1 MNHDSSRQLA
11 RVLRTRTTTLD
22 NAEMEA
28 MMLQEELEEM
38 EAERAAKDL
47 AGAMLLFSR
56 VSCGERHLQMSQKAV
71 PWVETQFFAMLMAA
85 VVLANSVVIGCP
97 VCFCACAWTLEDFGT
112 WDEGEKQK
120 KVEHEH
126 ESCILAGHGVKPDP
140 HSGRLPFAAEPAP
153 NRAPPGTAAAVAL
166 AANAEATPQSAPA
179 ASRES
184 ELKKSWTESVMLADT
199 GVAMPAAQ
207 DPEAARA
214 GVERCPE
221 RSPPP
226 VLRTG
231 SLTDLCGSLT
241 EGESDQPSEATP
253 KAARFSQQLE
263 MELERADVNE
273 DWGFCWRPRKR
284 RWILESLKTNSVA
297 SAWNERQRELGLKSL
312 ELRSTLLEANGSD
325 QTPGAAKCLIQ
336 QELNEA
342 LRLRLIFL
350 LPDLSLQEAEFDR
363 SSAIR
368 KLECKVKNS
377 FLEVSAVDSQD
388 ERRNFSDPGTNPM
401 VNFEPFMSFDNRE
414 YFGNIV
420 RSFLS
425 MIQVITNAQWA
436 NHIGRPIILQY
447 PALFVFF
454 AFFLLSTTFGLVT
467 CIVANIVQDT
477 VLRWVQLT
485 QSDLDRAL
493 ENEEFVQILRLLEV
507 PVMSSENLMRLFDL
521 NGRGHVSFQE
531 LVQGITSM
539 LEDAFPR
546 AVRVGPAQDIDPK
559 DYTKLA
565 LWSDSLMKRME
576 ACEQRCHV
584 LAQQVVDLRRQM
596 KECFNC
602 LALFIGSRENTE
614 LYYRALKAIRS
625 APPPMPVDI
634 REALGLEIKE
644 EKVLED
650 EAAALMNFA
659 RRYVAAGPPTGCRDV
674 TRATVT

>member
-1 MNHDSSRQLA
+1 MRAVQ
-11 RVLRTRTTTLD
+11 VTRGL
-22 NAEMEA
+22 
-28 MMLQEELEEM
+28 ELE
-38 EAERAAKDL
+38 L
-47 AGAMLLFSR
+47 AGSASTWVFSIVNNGFLLIYMCEIFLRFMGRGLSAIR
-56 VSCGERHLQMSQKAV
+56 DALTCLDIALVLLTFVER
-71 PWVETQFFAMLMAA
+71 MAA
-85 VVLANSVVIGCP
+85 GASMARSLPSIRLLRLLRLIRAFKRMHKSKEP
-97 VCFCACAWTLEDFGT
+97 LR
-112 WDEGEKQK
+112 
-120 KVEHEH
+120 HE
-126 ESCILAGHGVKPDP
+126 
-140 HSGRLPFAAEPAP
+140 R
-153 NRAPPGTAAAVAL
+153 
-166 AANAEATPQSAPA
+166 
-179 ASRES
+179 
-184 ELKKSWTESVMLADT
+184 
-199 GVAMPAAQ
+199 
-207 DPEAARA
+207 
-214 GVERCPE
+214 E
-221 RSPPP
+221 RSYSVKP
-226 VLRTG
+226 VLR
-231 SLTDLCGSLT
+231 LLCQCLRVRLVVLLSGTS
-241 EGESDQPSEATP
+241 
-253 KAARFSQQLE
+253 KAARTL
-263 MELERADVNE
+263 AWV
-273 DWGFCWRPRKR
+273 
-284 RWILESLKTNSVA
+284 SLFLMVIAWAAGACTRQVIGNSPV
-297 SAWNERQRELGLKSL
+297 W
-312 ELRSTLLEANGSD
+312 NGS
-325 QTPGAAKCLIQ
+325 
-336 QELNEA
+336 
-342 LRLRLIFL
+342 
-350 LPDLSLQEAEFDR
+350 
-363 SSAIR
+363 
-368 KLECKVKNS
+368 
-377 FLEVSAVDSQD
+377 
-388 ERRNFSDPGTNPM
+388 TNPM

-477 VLRWVQLT
+477 VLRWVQDSLESSRAFEKALKEIDRENRCSAPRRSTSAERKPGHQGRSSGLRAGKLLMMVDEDGDGQLT

-521 NGRGHVSFQE
+521 SGRALPALRSFGFARWDA
-531 LVQGITSM
+531 VTGIEGPES
-539 LEDAFPR
+539 LEVHDFKY
-546 AVRVGPAQDIDPK
+546 DIDPK

-602 LALFIGSRENTE
+602 LALFIGSRMRYQMHCLWRIWAKAEENTE

>member
-1 MNHDSSRQLA
+1 MRAVQ
-11 RVLRTRTTTLD
+11 VTRGL
-22 NAEMEA
+22 
-28 MMLQEELEEM
+28 ELE
-38 EAERAAKDL
+38 L
-47 AGAMLLFSR
+47 AGSASTWVFSIVNNGFLLIYMCEIFLRFMGRGLSAIR
-56 VSCGERHLQMSQKAV
+56 DALTCLDIALVLLTFVER
-71 PWVETQFFAMLMAA
+71 MAA
-85 VVLANSVVIGCP
+85 GASMARSLPSIRLLRLLRLIRAFKRMHKSKELVVLLS
-97 VCFCACAWTLEDFGT
+97 GT
-112 WDEGEKQK
+112 
-120 KVEHEH
+120 
-126 ESCILAGHGVKPDP
+126 S
-140 HSGRLPFAAEPAP
+140 
-153 NRAPPGTAAAVAL
+153 
-166 AANAEATPQSAPA
+166 
-179 ASRES
+179 
-184 ELKKSWTESVMLADT
+184 
-199 GVAMPAAQ
+199 
-207 DPEAARA
+207 
-214 GVERCPE
+214 
-221 RSPPP
+221 
-226 VLRTG
+226 
-231 SLTDLCGSLT
+231 
-241 EGESDQPSEATP
+241 
-253 KAARFSQQLE
+253 KAARTL
-263 MELERADVNE
+263 AWV
-273 DWGFCWRPRKR
+273 
-284 RWILESLKTNSVA
+284 SLFLMVIAWAAGACTRQVIGNSPV
-297 SAWNERQRELGLKSL
+297 W
-312 ELRSTLLEANGSD
+312 NGS
-325 QTPGAAKCLIQ
+325 
-336 QELNEA
+336 
-342 LRLRLIFL
+342 
-350 LPDLSLQEAEFDR
+350 
-363 SSAIR
+363 
-368 KLECKVKNS
+368 
-377 FLEVSAVDSQD
+377 
-388 ERRNFSDPGTNPM
+388 TNPM

-477 VLRWVQLT
+477 DSLESSRAFEKALKEIDRENRRSSGLRAGKLLMMVDEDGDGQLT

-539 LEDAFPR
+539 LED
-546 AVRVGPAQDIDPK
+546 IDPK

-596 KECFNC
+596 EECFNC

-659 RRYVAAGPPTGCRDV
+659 RRYVAPKQQAKKKTLIDDGSPTGRSPSSWHTGLRVAATLTCHKAVLAESPPPKSVDIARKMQEQKEAQERDFSYRISRENAFQS
-674 TRATVT
+674 TQKFSALKDLLGGL

>member
-1 MNHDSSRQLA
+1 MESPLTRLGSQDQLGSDRPDSPTYSDKDAEEEEEGAEAEA
-11 RVLRTRTTTLD
+11 RRNKRNARMTRTTTLD

-38 EAERAAKDL
+38 EAERAAK
-47 AGAMLLFSR
+47 
-56 VSCGERHLQMSQKAV
+56 ERHLQMSQKAV

-85 VVLANSVVIGCP
+85 VVLANSVVIG
-97 VCFCACAWTLEDFGT
+97 LEL
-112 WDEGEKQK
+112 E
-120 KVEHEH
+120 
-126 ESCILAGHGVKPDP
+126 LAGSASTWVFSIVNNGFLLIYMCEIFLRFM
-140 HSGRLPFAAEPAP
+140 GRGLSAI
-153 NRAPPGTAAAVAL
+153 RDAL
-166 AANAEATPQSAPA
+166 TCLDIALVLLTF
-179 ASRES
+179 
-184 ELKKSWTESVMLADT
+184 
-199 GVAMPAAQ
+199 
-207 DPEAARA
+207 
-214 GVERCPE
+214 VERMAAGASMA
-221 RSPPP
+221 RSLPSIRLLRLLRLIRAFKRMHKSKELV
-226 VLRTG
+226 VLLSGT
-231 SLTDLCGSLT
+231 S
-241 EGESDQPSEATP
+241 
-253 KAARFSQQLE
+253 KAARTL
-263 MELERADVNE
+263 AWV
-273 DWGFCWRPRKR
+273 
-284 RWILESLKTNSVA
+284 SLFLMVIAWAAGACTRQVIGNSPV
-297 SAWNERQRELGLKSL
+297 W
-312 ELRSTLLEANGSD
+312 NGS
-325 QTPGAAKCLIQ
+325 
-336 QELNEA
+336 
-342 LRLRLIFL
+342 
-350 LPDLSLQEAEFDR
+350 
-363 SSAIR
+363 
-368 KLECKVKNS
+368 
-377 FLEVSAVDSQD
+377 
-388 ERRNFSDPGTNPM
+388 TNPM

-467 CIVANIVQDT
+467 CIVANIVQDSLESSRAFEKALKEIDRENRRSSG
-477 VLRWVQLT
+477 LRAGKLLMMVDEDGDGQLT

-539 LEDAFPR
+539 LED
-546 AVRVGPAQDIDPK
+546 IDPK

-596 KECFNC
+596 EECFNC

-659 RRYVAAGPPTGCRDV
+659 RRYVAPKQQAKKKTLIDDGSPTGRSPSSWHTGLRVAATLTCHKAVLAEPPPPKSVDIARKMQEQKEAQERDFSYRISRENAFQS
-674 TRATVT
+674 TQKFSALKDLLGGL

>member
-1 MNHDSSRQLA
+1 MRAVQ
-11 RVLRTRTTTLD
+11 VTRGL
-22 NAEMEA
+22 
-28 MMLQEELEEM
+28 ELE
-38 EAERAAKDL
+38 L
-47 AGAMLLFSR
+47 AGSASTWVFSIVNNGFLLIYMCEIFLRFMGRGLSAIR
-56 VSCGERHLQMSQKAV
+56 DALTCLDIALVLLTFVER
-71 PWVETQFFAMLMAA
+71 MAA
-85 VVLANSVVIGCP
+85 GASMARSLPSIRLLRLLRLIRAFKRMHKSKELVVLLS
-97 VCFCACAWTLEDFGT
+97 GT
-112 WDEGEKQK
+112 
-120 KVEHEH
+120 
-126 ESCILAGHGVKPDP
+126 S
-140 HSGRLPFAAEPAP
+140 
-153 NRAPPGTAAAVAL
+153 
-166 AANAEATPQSAPA
+166 
-179 ASRES
+179 
-184 ELKKSWTESVMLADT
+184 
-199 GVAMPAAQ
+199 
-207 DPEAARA
+207 
-214 GVERCPE
+214 
-221 RSPPP
+221 
-226 VLRTG
+226 
-231 SLTDLCGSLT
+231 
-241 EGESDQPSEATP
+241 
-253 KAARFSQQLE
+253 KAARTL
-263 MELERADVNE
+263 AWV
-273 DWGFCWRPRKR
+273 
-284 RWILESLKTNSVA
+284 SLFLMVIAWAAGACTRQVIGNSPV
-297 SAWNERQRELGLKSL
+297 W
-312 ELRSTLLEANGSD
+312 NGS
-325 QTPGAAKCLIQ
+325 
-336 QELNEA
+336 
-342 LRLRLIFL
+342 
-350 LPDLSLQEAEFDR
+350 
-363 SSAIR
+363 
-368 KLECKVKNS
+368 
-377 FLEVSAVDSQD
+377 
-388 ERRNFSDPGTNPM
+388 TNPM

-467 CIVANIVQDT
+467 CIVANIVQDSLESSRAFEKALKEIDRENRRSSG
-477 VLRWVQLT
+477 LRAGKLLMMVDEDGDGQLT

-539 LEDAFPR
+539 LED
-546 AVRVGPAQDIDPK
+546 IDPK

-596 KECFNC
+596 EECFNC